1 MKIVELN
8 RARREFIERTEQQGV
23 NDGTPVDDGS
33 SARVRSHDDFKAAKV
48 EKYNQQ
54 QEDIRT
60 KTLST
65 MQESVAE
72 SRKQTSA
79 LSKQTSVMQQQ
90 AMTMTQMQQSLNE
103 LVELLSKQ
111 KLETIK
117 QGYASNDGE
126 VNVYGEAKQKLID
139 DLGSMFGDIFG
150 FGRRGRWGG
159 YGRGGRGRGRT
170 RRPRNPRDTIRNRR
184 NKPRNAPTTSKGSRT
199 SVPKTGSMPKAKPQV
214 KGRTARAVDAVR
226 DKISSG
232 TQAVK
237 TTAGAVR
244 DRVASGAQTVKS
256 TASTVADK
264 GTAVAKDVYRY
275 GSGKVSSGWRGA
287 KDLYANTPGRG
298 KAKLLAAVAGGIGLT
313 SLIGGSD
320 EVKIQ
325 PSKADTLPE
334 KPEAEVEH
342 PLELKPTIVVDGV
355 ERPIQNVVTI
365 DGRNFI
371 PQPATMQNAP
381 LGFSQDRPKGLKPQ
395 TIIQTG
401 DTENTIKYGTEMMTA
416 EEIAKFLQ
424 SEHGSRFDIKGVA
437 GSAAFV
443 SAYSQ
448 VAAKDPSI
456 AEAQQQFLRERAYAP
471 QVTAASA
478 ATGVDLGSRG
488 YEVQEMLYATGR
500 RFGGDDTSV
509 TEALRT
515 HKVRNMTDAEILKT
529 VYEYQIAK
537 LGTYFGEDDTATL
550 NAMRKT
556 LADEGSALVTQAM
569 TPTTNVKQ
577 LAMAQVRVTNPTGVQ
592 VMQSSPQGAI
602 NYAVQA
608 MSAASGT
615 VPAHAQQSQ
624 SAPGQSDP
632 GFDEGMMNDP
642 AVGELYA
649 EGLKHVVKNHNRV
662 NMEGLHP
669 TFKKYFYTMVG
680 DWVLNHGGTKV
691 YVESAFRTRAQQQR
705 LWDNCKKTPKT
716 RWVARPGTSRHESGF
731 AIDIDRRSAGS
742 LEGKGLMRKYGFHRP
757 LSNEPWH
764 VELIAAKRKESTDIP
779 MPSEA
784 PVKVDDV
791 TAVQTP
797 SAQMPEPVE
806 AELDVQSATPGAT
819 QQPSIVNTGDV
830 GSGDVPTTDAET
842 GSISTSDVVTAV
854 GTVGAVA
861 VAPKVVETVVD
872 TVMNRTGLYEVD
884 AKDPHGT
891 AKRIA
896 ETKAAKKAEAA
907 KQATPAKAADAN
919 AVKSA
924 EVSAAK
930 AVTDT
935 KPSKVAGAANI
946 IKGGGKKAIP
956 VIGAGFTAY
965 EAYEILTDDEIS
977 NREKAVQ
984 GTKLA
989 GETAG
994 AIGGAAVG
1002 AKAGA
1007 ALGLLG
1013 GPLAP
1018 ATVPV
1023 GAFIGG
1029 IVGGIAGWWG
1039 GGKVAEAAA
1048 EAALEEGEDIVL
1060 ASPFTSVSDAEMT
1073 ATEIADMEAKV
1084 KQLDTE
1090 TPEITAGDV
1099 KNIISQAADH
1109 ATDAAPDA
1117 EIDLKAER
1125 EKFANSYLD
1134 ARVKQEKE
1142 SQRKYEEKLAAGLVG
1157 KGGTVGS
1164 VTVATQEPISPADQ
1178 FDEAIKSGDIVIPEV
1193 TSSAT
1198 NVMSG
1203 EGATEMQTDLLKLAL
1218 TGSAA
1223 TTTATSVDLAASA
1236 PESSL
1241 AAAIESGEIVLPQVS
1256 QSALNVM
1263 GSGAAAELQTS
1274 LLQLAM
1280 MDAAPEK
1287 VINTPTGSIPVKTEA
1302 ASATEVHDIQEA
1314 VQAPATSPAS
1324 PQFYSRDDVSV
1335 QSTSNVMP
1343 IKSVSAVPEVVQVQ
1357 TAQERVERQQ
1367 YDPVKPVI
1375 ALETPKQDTMM
1386 PERFPTTPDK
1396 ISSKGG
1402 VADGNSQRQAIAD
1415 CPIAILDGGLVFIQ
1429 TGYI

>member
-117 QGYASNDGE
+117 QGYASNDDE
-126 VNVYGEAKQKLID
+126 VGVYGEAKQKLID
-139 DLGSMFGDIFG
+139 ELGSMFGDIFG
-150 FGRRGRWGG
+150 FGRRGGWGG
-159 YGRGGRGRGRT
+159 RRSRRRNRT
-170 RRPRNPRDTIRNRR
+170 RRPRTNTP
-184 NKPRNAPTTSKGSRT
+184 KSGSPTKD
-199 SVPKTGSMPKAKPQV
+199 KPKA
-214 KGRTARAVDAVR
+214 KGRTARAIDTVR

-232 TQAVK
+232 TQAAK
-237 TTAGAVR
+237 NTAGTVR
-244 DRVASGAQTVKS
+244 
-256 TASTVADK
+256 DK
-264 GTAVAKDVYRY
+264 GTAAAKDIYRY
-275 GSGKVSSGWRGA
+275 GSGKVSSGWRSA
-287 KDLYANTPGRG
+287 KDLYVNTPGRG
-298 KAKLLAAVAGGIGLT
+298 KAKILAAVAGGIGLT
-313 SLIGGSD
+313 TMLSGSSSD
-320 EVKIQ
+320 SEVKSQ
-325 PSKADTLPE
+325 PTKSDPKIE
-334 KPEAEVEH
+334 KPDADGVEH

-355 ERPIQNVVTI
+355 ERSIQNVVTI

-371 PQPATMQNAP
+371 PQPATAQNVP
-381 LGFSQDRPKGLKPQ
+381 LGFSQDRPEDLKPQ

-424 SEHGSRFDIKGVA
+424 SEHGRRFDIKGEV

-443 SAYSQ
+443 SAYTQ
-448 VAAKDPSI
+448 AASKDPSI
-456 AEAQQQFLRERAYAP
+456 AEAQQRFLRERAYVP
-471 QVTAASA
+471 QVAAVSV

-488 YEVQEMLYATGR
+488 YEVQEMLYSTGR
-500 RFGGDDTSV
+500 RFGRDDTSV
-509 TEALRT
+509 TEALRY

-537 LGTYFGEDDTATL
+537 LGTYFGENDAATL
-550 NAMRKT
+550 NVMRKT

-577 LAMAQVRVTNPTGVQ
+577 LAMAQARVTNPAGVQ
-592 VMQSSPQGAI
+592 VMQSSSQGAI

-608 MSAASGT
+608 VSAASGT
-615 VPAHAQQSQ
+615 TPSHAQSQ
-624 SAPGQSDP
+624 SAPGHSDP

-642 AVGELYA
+642 AIGELYA

-705 LWDNCKKTPKT
+705 LWDNCKKDPKT

-764 VELIAAKRKESTDIP
+764 VELIAAKRKESADIP
-779 MPSEA
+779 VPPEA

-791 TAVQTP
+791 AAVQTP
-797 SAQMPEPVE
+797 SAQTPEPVQP
-806 AELDVQSATPGAT
+806 ELDVQASTPSAT
-819 QQPSIVNTGDV
+819 QQPSVVNAGDSSSSGA

-842 GSISTSDVVTAV
+842 DSDAGTDVVTAV
-854 GTVGAVA
+854 AALSATA

-872 TVMNRTGLYEVD
+872 TVMNKSGQQVVD
-884 AKDPHGT
+884 VKDPHGT

-896 ETKAAKKAEAA
+896 ETRAAEKAEAA
-907 KQATPAKAADAN
+907 KQTTPTKTANANAVKSTEVSAVKAN

-930 AVTDT
+930 AVTEA
-935 KPSKVAGAANI
+935 KPPKASGAANVL
-946 IKGGGKKAIP
+946 KGGGKKAIP
-956 VIGAGFTAY
+956 IIGTALTAY
-965 EAYEILTDDEIS
+965 EAYEILTDDELTD
-977 NREKAVQ
+977 REKAVQ
-984 GTKLA
+984 GTRLA

-994 AIGGAAVG
+994 AIGGAALG

-1007 ALGLLG
+1007 ALGLFG
-1013 GPLAP
+1013 GPFIP
-1018 ATVPV
+1018 VTVPV

-1029 IVGGIAGWWG
+1029 IAGGFAGWLG
-1039 GGKVAEAAA
+1039 GGAVAEAAA
-1048 EAALEEGEDIVL
+1048 EAALVEGEDIVL
-1060 ASPFTSVSDAEMT
+1060 ASPFTSVDDTEMT

-1109 ATDAAPDA
+1109 ATAAAPDA
-1117 EIDLKAER
+1117 EIDLKADR
-1125 EKFANSYLD
+1125 EKAANAYLD
-1134 ARVKQEKE
+1134 AKVKQEKE
-1142 SQRKYEEKLAAGLVG
+1142 SQRKYEEKLAAGLAG
-1157 KGGTVGS
+1157 QGGTVGS

-1178 FDEAIKSGDIVIPEV
+1178 FDEAIESGDIVIPEV

-1203 EGATEMQTDLLKLAL
+1203 EDATEMQTELLKLAL

-1223 TTTATSVDLAASA
+1223 TTTATAVDLAASA
-1236 PESSL
+1236 PASDL
-1241 AAAIESGEIVLPQVS
+1241 AAAIESGEIVLPEVS

-1263 GSGAAAELQTS
+1263 GSGAAAEFQTS
-1274 LLQLAM
+1274 LLQLALS
-1280 MDAAPEK
+1280 DVSPSQEK
-1287 VINTPTGSIPVKTEA
+1287 TINTPTGAVPVKTEA
-1302 ASATEVHDIQEA
+1302 ASAAEVHDIQEA

-1402 VADGNSQRQAIAD
+1402 VADGNSQRQSIAD